1 MFSNSSLLLLYS
13 ILISSDMLVFEYNFL
28 YWSLILLKVWLF
40 AFASINFF
48 SILKIPDINHNSIL
62 KYTLRKNQLHLLSL
76 EKIDNSSLNIKNK
89 PAFCIE
95 FQGNLYKKLEML
107 KLYKSVDFKKHY
119 NDYYAFSTVSERLY
133 FNTIASKIIENIL
146 NNMSLIV
153 KDII

>member
-1 MFSNSSLLLLYS
+1 
-13 ILISSDMLVFEYNFL
+13 
-28 YWSLILLKVWLF
+28 
-40 AFASINFF
+40 
-48 SILKIPDINHNSIL
+48 
-62 KYTLRKNQLHLLSL
+62 
-76 EKIDNSSLNIKNK
+76 
-89 PAFCIE
+89 
-95 FQGNLYKKLEML
+95 ML